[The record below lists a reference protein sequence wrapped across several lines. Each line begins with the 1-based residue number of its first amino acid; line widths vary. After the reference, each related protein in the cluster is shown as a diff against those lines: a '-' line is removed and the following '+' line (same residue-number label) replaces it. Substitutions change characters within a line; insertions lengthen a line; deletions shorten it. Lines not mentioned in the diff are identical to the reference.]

1 MAGERRVSE
10 GEYGGRGGGEAERVC
25 TCRRLPTPS
34 PQPSDGLDGRV
45 SRLARCAEVSDT
57 RDTAGCAPVARGM
70 GAAALGAGKGRK
82 RADLRGQ
89 VAL

>member
-1 MAGERRVSE
+1 MAGGRRVSE
-10 GEYGGRGGGEAERVC
+10 GEHGGRRGGEAGRVC
-25 TCRRLPTPS
+25 TCQRLPTPS
-34 PQPSDGLDGRV
+34 PQPRDGLDDRV
-45 SRLARCAEVSDT
+45 SGLARGAEVNDT
-57 RDTAGCAPVARGM
+57 RDTAGCAPVGRGM